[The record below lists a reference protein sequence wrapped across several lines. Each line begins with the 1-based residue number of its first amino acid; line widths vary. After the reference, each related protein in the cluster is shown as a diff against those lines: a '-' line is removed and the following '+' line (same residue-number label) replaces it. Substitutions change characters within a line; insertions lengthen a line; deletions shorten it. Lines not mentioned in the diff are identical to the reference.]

1 MEPVANG
8 SLIPAAE
15 YVRKSTDHQRY
26 STENQSDAIRAYAAQ
41 NGMMVVRTYSDA
53 GKSGLSIN
61 RRTALKQLLND
72 VQTGQA
78 NFRTILVYDVSRWGR
93 FQDVDESGYYEYIC
107 KRAGVNVEY
116 CAEQFAND
124 GSPIAAIIKALK
136 RAMAAEYSR
145 ELSVKTFA
153 GLSRIVE
160 LGFRPGGT
168 AGYGYRRL
176 LVDPNGKAK
185 CVLANGERKS
195 IANERIKLVPGP
207 VQEVETVRWIFSTFV
222 QDRKSEFQIATTLN
236 NQGVPNSAGGRWT
249 HRMVNMLLRNE
260 KYIGNNVWNRTSF
273 KLQTKHLSNSPEMW
287 LRADRA
293 FEAIIDRALFDAAET
308 IFSRR
313 ALYTCRGRRRGLSD
327 DEMLEAL
334 RQLWSKHGYLTVAL
348 IESSNG
354 VPCAAL
360 YRLRFGGLKRAY
372 ELIGYRPNRWKKGIT
387 RTGRPKGL
395 SDDEMLEA
403 LRKLRK
409 KCGYLTR
416 DIITTSKSVPSL
428 SAYYMRFGSMT
439 RVYQLI
445 GFTPESARLRA
456 RRSPRFASDEALLNG
471 LGRLLQ
477 KRGRLSR
484 KIIDEEKDFPA
495 RGTLVKRF
503 GSLLKA
509 FELVGYAPDMSQCRL
524 KRLRDMSVARA

>member
-41 NGMMVVRTYSDA
+41 HGMVVVRTYSDA

-61 RRTALKQLLND
+61 RRTALKQLLDD

-176 LVDPNGKAK
+176 LVDHNGKPK

-207 VQEVETVRWIFSTFV
+207 TQEVEIVRWIFSTFV
-222 QDRKSEFQIATTLN
+222 QDRKSEFQIATMLN
-236 NQGVPNSAGGRWT
+236 YRGVLNSAGGRWT

-273 KLQTKHLSNSPEMW
+273 KLQTKHLRNSPEMW
-287 LRADRA
+287 LRADCA
-293 FEAIIDRALFDAAET
+293 FEPIIDRPLFDAAEA
-308 IFSRR
+308 IFSGR

-334 RQLWSKHGYLTVAL
+334 QQLWSKHGYLSVAL

-354 VPCAAL
+354 VPCSAL
-360 YRLRFGGLKRAY
+360 YRLRFGGLKCAY
-372 ELIGYRPNRWKKGIT
+372 KLIGYNPRRWKRGIT
-387 RTGRPKGL
+387 RVGRPKGL

-403 LRKLRK
+403 LRKLWK

-416 DIITTSKSVPSL
+416 EIISASKNVPSI
-428 SAYYMRFGSMT
+428 SAYYSRFGSLT
-439 RVYQLI
+439 RAYQSI
-445 GFTPESARLRA
+445 GYTPESARLRA
-456 RRSPRFASDEALLNG
+456 RRCPRYASDEALLNG
-471 LGRLLQ
+471 LGQLLR

-484 KIIDEEKDFPA
+484 RIIDEEKDFPA

-503 GSLLKA
+503 GGLLRA
-509 FELVGYAPDMSQCRL
+509 FELVGYTPDINQIRSHRPQAISAVR
-524 KRLRDMSVARA
+524 S

>member
-41 NGMMVVRTYSDA
+41 HGMVIVRTYSDA

-61 RRTALKQLLND
+61 RRTALKQLLD
-72 VQTGQA
+72 HVQTGQA
-78 NFRTILVYDVSRWGR
+78 DFRTILVYDVSRWGR
-93 FQDVDESGYYEYIC
+93 FQDADESGYYEYIC

-124 GSPIAAIIKALK
+124 GSLIAAIIKALK

-207 VQEVETVRWIFSTFV
+207 IQEVETVRWIFSTFV
-222 QDRKSEFQIATTLN
+222 QDRKSEFQIATMLN
-236 NQGVPNSAGGRWT
+236 NQGVLNSAGGRWT

-273 KLQTKHLSNSPEMW
+273 KLQTKHLRNSPDMW
-287 LRADRA
+287 LRADCA
-293 FEAIIDRALFDAAET
+293 FLRRLLLIDIYLMPRRPFFLGVRYTPVAADAVDYQMMKCWKRYESFGQNMAT
-308 IFSRR
+308 LPSPLLKAVTASR
-313 ALYTCRGRRRGLSD
+313 
-327 DEMLEAL
+327 
-334 RQLWSKHGYLTVAL
+334 
-348 IESSNG
+348 
-354 VPCAAL
+354 AAL
-360 YRLRFGGLKRAY
+360 Y
-372 ELIGYRPNRWKKGIT
+372 I
-387 RTGRPKGL
+387 
-395 SDDEMLEA
+395 DCDLE
-403 LRKLRK
+403 
-409 KCGYLTR
+409 G
-416 DIITTSKSVPSL
+416 
-428 SAYYMRFGSMT
+428 
-439 RVYQLI
+439 
-445 GFTPESARLRA
+445 
-456 RRSPRFASDEALLNG
+456 
-471 LGRLLQ
+471 
-477 KRGRLSR
+477 
-484 KIIDEEKDFPA
+484 
-495 RGTLVKRF
+495 
-503 GSLLKA
+503 
-509 FELVGYAPDMSQCRL
+509 
-524 KRLRDMSVARA
+524 

>member
-26 STENQSDAIRAYAAQ
+26 STENQSDAIRIYAAQ
-41 NGMMVVRTYSDA
+41 HGMMIVRTYSDA

-61 RRTALKQLLND
+61 RRTALKQLLDD
-72 VQTGQA
+72 VQSGQA

-176 LVDPNGKAK
+176 LVDQNGNPK
-185 CVLANGERKS
+185 CVLAKGERKS

-207 VQEVETVRWIFSTFV
+207 TQEVETVRWIFLTFV
-222 QDRKSEFQIATTLN
+222 QDRKSEFQIATMLN
-236 NQGVPNSAGGRWT
+236 NRGVLNSAGGRWT

-273 KLQTKHLSNSPEMW
+273 KLQTKHLRNSPEMW
-287 LRADRA
+287 LRANCA
-293 FEAIIDRALFDAAET
+293 FKAIIDRHLFDAAEA
-308 IFSRR
+308 IFSGR
-313 ALYTCRGRRRGLSD
+313 ALYTCRGRRRGLSNG
-327 DEMLEAL
+327 EMLEAL
-334 RQLWSKHGYLTVAL
+334 RQLWSEHGYLSVDL
-348 IESSNG
+348 IEGSNS
-354 VPCAAL
+354 VPCTAS

-372 ELIGYRPNRWKKGIT
+372 ELIGYRPRRWQRGTT

-395 SDDEMLEA
+395 SDDEMLEV
-403 LRKLRK
+403 LRRLWR

-416 DIITTSKSVPSL
+416 EIISASKNVPSI
-428 SAYYMRFGSMT
+428 SAYYIRFGSLT
-439 RVYQLI
+439 RAYQLI
-445 GFTPESARLRA
+445 GYTPESARLRA
-456 RRSPRFASDEALLNG
+456 RRCPRFASDEALLDG
-471 LGRLLQ
+471 LGQLLR

-484 KIIDEEKDFPA
+484 RIIDEERDFPA

-503 GSLLKA
+503 GGLLRA
-509 FELVGYAPDMSQCRL
+509 FELVGYTPDISQIRSH
-524 KRLRDMSVARA
+524 RPQAISAVRT

>member
-15 YVRKSTDHQRY
+15 YVRMSTDHQKY
-26 STENQSDAIRAYAAQ
+26 STANQSDAIHAYATQ
-41 NGMMVVRTYSDA
+41 HGMAIVRTYSDA
-53 GKSGLSIN
+53 GKSGLSLS
-61 RRTALKQLLND
+61 RRPALKQLLDD

-78 NFRTILVYDVSRWGR
+78 DFKTILVYDVSRWGR

-124 GSPIAAIIKALK
+124 GSPLAAIIKALK

-176 LVDPNGKAK
+176 LVDQNGRPK

-207 VQEVETVRWIFSTFV
+207 TQEVETVRWIYSTFV
-222 QDRKSEFQIATTLN
+222 RDRRSEFQIATILN
-236 NQGVPNSAGGRWT
+236 NRGVPNSAGGRWT
-249 HRMVNMLLRNE
+249 HSIISDLLRNE
-260 KYIGNNVWNRTSF
+260 KYLGHNVWNRTSF
-273 KLQTKHLSNSPEMW
+273 KLQTKHLRNSPEMW
-287 LRADRA
+287 LRADGA
-293 FEAIIDRALFDAAET
+293 FEPIIDRLLFDAAKS
-308 IFSRR
+308 IFARR
-313 ALYTCRGRRRGLSD
+313 EFYTCRGRRRGLSD
-327 DEMLEAL
+327 DEMLDAL
-334 RQLWSKHGYLTVAL
+334 RQLWSKHGRVTVAL
-348 IESSNG
+348 VESSNG

-360 YRLRFGGLKRAY
+360 YRSRFGGLKRAY
-372 ELIGYRPNRWKKGIT
+372 KLIGYQPSRWQRGIT
-387 RTGRPKGL
+387 RHGRPKGL

-403 LRKLRK
+403 LRRLWK
-409 KCGYLTR
+409 KNGYLTR
-416 DIITTSKSVPSL
+416 AIICGSKSLPNI
-428 SAYYMRFGSMT
+428 SAYYLRFGNLT
-439 RVYQLI
+439 RAYQLI
-445 GFTPESARLRA
+445 GYIPAPARLRA
-456 RRSPRFASDEALLNG
+456 RRSPRYTSDEALLEG
-471 LGRLLQ
+471 LGRLLR

-484 KIIDEEKDFPA
+484 RIIDEEKEFPA
-495 RGTLVKRF
+495 RGTLAKRF
-503 GSLLKA
+503 GGLLKA
-509 FELVGYAPDMSQCRL
+509 FELVGYTPDISQTRSH
-524 KRLRDMSVARA
+524 RSQNISAGGA